1 MSPYFSEISS
11 WFWNPDV
18 WLPSNV
24 TWGTFHE
31 QEIGK
36 EASESSGQ
44 FAKFSDLW
52 YPIPLAL
59 CVILVRMMVE
69 KLVFKKVGLW
79 CGMKDHNRHYPTH
92 NAILENSFR
101 KLNLPSRS
109 EVVSLSVQSGLT
121 VREVEIWFRKRRQAE
136 LPNTLQKFCETG
148 WRLTF
153 YSGIFCYG
161 LTCLWYKPWFWNIDY
176 CWRDYPNHK
185 VDVDV
190 WVYYMLEL
198 SFYWSLSISQF
209 FDVKRKDFWGMFIH
223 HNATIALLMFS
234 WTTHFIRIGTLVL
247 IVHDCADP
255 LLELAKLFRYA
266 RYKKTCD
273 AVFFLFSIVWVVTRC
288 GVYPAWILYS
298 TLFDAVK
305 FFSMFPAYYIFNGL
319 LCTLQFLHIVWTYL
333 LYKVIQKALSKGN
346 IDDMRSDSEPS
357 EDESDKNNKKGR

>member
-24 TWGTFHE
+24 TWVSFDELENSKDTFESPGT
-31 QEIGK
+31 
-36 EASESSGQ
+36 

-59 CVILVRMMVE
+59 LVMLVRWVVE
-69 KLVFKKVGLW
+69 KGVYRHLGVWL
-79 CGMKDHNRHYPTH
+79 GMKDHKRHFPVH
-92 NAILENSFR
+92 NEVLENSFR
-101 KLNLPSRS
+101 KLNVPSRR
-109 EVVSLSVQSGLT
+109 EVDLLSAQSGLST
-121 VREVEIWFRKRRQAE
+121 MQVETWFRKRRQAD

-148 WRLTF
+148 WRFTF
-153 YSGIFCYG
+153 YAGILCYG
-161 LTCLWYKPWFWNIDY
+161 FTCLWHKPWFWNIDY
-176 CWRDYPNHK
+176 CWIHYPNHK
-185 VDVDV
+185 VDDDI

-223 HNATIALLMFS
+223 HNATIALMMFS

-273 AVFFLFSIVWVVTRC
+273 AVFFVFSVVWVVTRC

-298 TLFDAVK
+298 TLFDAVN

-319 LCTLQFLHIVWTYL
+319 LCTLQLLHIVWTYL

-357 EDESDKNNKKGR
+357 DDENDNKKDR

>member
-121 VREVEIWFRKRRQAE
+121 VREVIQ
-136 LPNTLQKFCETG
+136 L
-148 WRLTF
+148 
-153 YSGIFCYG
+153 
-161 LTCLWYKPWFWNIDY
+161 
-176 CWRDYPNHK
+176 
-185 VDVDV
+185 
-190 WVYYMLEL
+190 
-198 SFYWSLSISQF
+198 
-209 FDVKRKDFWGMFIH
+209 
-223 HNATIALLMFS
+223 
-234 WTTHFIRIGTLVL
+234 
-247 IVHDCADP
+247 
-255 LLELAKLFRYA
+255 
-266 RYKKTCD
+266 
-273 AVFFLFSIVWVVTRC
+273 
-288 GVYPAWILYS
+288 
-298 TLFDAVK
+298 
-305 FFSMFPAYYIFNGL
+305 YIFFYVL
-319 LCTLQFLHIVWTYL
+319 WFIIY
-333 LYKVIQKALSKGN
+333 S
-346 IDDMRSDSEPS
+346 SD
-357 EDESDKNNKKGR
+357 